1 MPQDIKL
8 RDDKNEYGTPVSVH
22 KCLVCGAEFTVCPAV
37 PDGVEHGGCTGPE
50 CASYDSSRD
59 VDLLFTNGEVE
70 VKTDADGNRIID
82 LKDSH

>member
-8 RDDKNEYGTPVSVH
+8 RDDKNEYGTPMSVH
-22 KCLVCGAEFTVCPAV
+22 QCLVCGTEFSVIPALA
-37 PDGVEHGGCTGPE
+37 DGVEHGGCTGPT

-59 VDLLFTNGEVE
+59 VDLLFASGEVTVTE
-70 VKTDADGNRIID
+70 DAEGNRLLD